1 MKGGGGGLSRMWKD
15 DGGRREVKGKE
26 DGRFRRSKSERV
38 IPVKVRT
45 SRFEIVIVSLSYHRL
60 FLLLVIFFFVVVTVI
75 IDIHVVFL
83 YVHLRHNI

>member
-1 MKGGGGGLSRMWKD
+1 M
-15 DGGRREVKGKE
+15 GRREVKE

-45 SRFEIVIVSLSYHRL
+45 SRFEIVIVSLSYHRW
-60 FLLLVIFFFVVVTVI
+60 FLLLVSFFVVVTVI
-75 IDIHVVFL
+75 IDVHVVFL